1 MVFRPGARMGSVAI
15 AGLLFAT
22 MLLLMA
28 VRIPIAAAMFVP
40 GAIAYWMM
48 TSEIA
53 LLSQLKQM
61 TWSRFSNYDL
71 SVIPLFLLMGQFATQ
86 GGLSRSLFQA
96 ARAFVGHLR
105 GGLAMATVLACAGFG
120 AICGSSFA
128 TAATVTQ
135 VALPEMRR
143 YAYSPRLSTGTLAA
157 GGTLGISIPPSV
169 PLIIYA
175 ILTEQNIA
183 RIFAA
188 AMIPGLIAAG
198 GYLVAIA
205 VYARM
210 HPEQA
215 PALERFGLAEQLATL
230 RDVWPVVAIF
240 ALVFGGIYGGLFTP
254 TEGAAVGAAS
264 TFALAM
270 WRRELTLQGLRHAF
284 VATAG
289 TTAMLFMIFLGA
301 DMMSVA
307 LAVSQAPAELARTVA
322 QSGLSPMLVLT
333 LILLLYVVLGCVM
346 DEMAM
351 ILLTLPVLF
360 PVVMGMDFFGLSPE
374 HKAIWFGILILVVIQ
389 MGMVIPPVGLNVY
402 VINSL
407 ARDVPLAETY
417 RGVVPFLASDLVRVC
432 LLIAFPPISLYVL
445 RWMT

>member
-1 MVFRPGARMGSVAI
+1 MSSLAI
-15 AGLLFAT
+15 ASLLFGS
-22 MLLLMA
+22 MLLMMVL
-28 VRIPIAAAMFVP
+28 RIPIAAAMFVP
-40 GAIAYWMM
+40 GAVAYWLM
-48 TSEIA
+48 TSDIA

-71 SVIPLFLLMGQFATQ
+71 SVIPMFLLMGQFATR
-86 GGLSRSLFQA
+86 GGLSRALFQA
-96 ARAFVGHLR
+96 GRAFVGHLR

-143 YAYSPRLSTGTLAA
+143 YAFSPRLSTGSLAA

-188 AMIPGLIAAG
+188 AMIPGLIAAA

-205 VYARM
+205 VYARIR
-210 HPEQA
+210 PEQA
-215 PALERFGLAEQLATL
+215 PALERLGFSQQLETL
-230 RDVWPVVAIF
+230 KDVWPVVLIF
-240 ALVFGGIYGGLFTP
+240 LLVFGGIYGGLFTP

-264 TFALAM
+264 TLVLAL
-270 WRRELTLQGLRHAF
+270 WRRELSLEGLRFAF
-284 VATAG
+284 VSTAG
-289 TTAMLFMIFLGA
+289 TTAMLFMIFIGA

-307 LAVSQAPAELARTVA
+307 LAVSQAPAELARAVA
-322 QSGLSPMLVLT
+322 ESGMPPLLVLT
-333 LILLLYVVLGCVM
+333 LILLLYILLGCVM

-351 ILLTLPVLF
+351 ILLTLPILF
-360 PVVMGMDFFGLSPE
+360 PVIMGMDFFGLSPE

-407 ARDVPLAETY
+407 ARDVPLMETY
-417 RGVVPFLASDLVRVC
+417 RGVVPFLASDVVRLL
-432 LLIAFPPISLYVL
+432 LLIAFPSLSLYVL

>member
-1 MVFRPGARMGSVAI
+1 MNSLAVA
-15 AGLLFAT
+15 ALLFGS
-22 MLLLMA
+22 MLLMMA
-28 VRIPIAAAMFVP
+28 LRIPIAAAMFVP
-40 GAIAYWMM
+40 GAIAYWAM
-48 TSEIA
+48 TGDAA
-53 LLSQLKQM
+53 LLGQLKQM

-71 SVIPLFLLMGQFATQ
+71 SVIPMFLLMGQFATQ
-86 GGLSRSLFQA
+86 GGLSRALFQA

-143 YAYSPRLSTGTLAA
+143 YAYSPRLSTGSLAA

-188 AMIPGLIAAG
+188 AMIPGLVAAG

-205 VYARM
+205 IYARM
-210 HPEQA
+210 RPEQA
-215 PALERFGLAEQLATL
+215 PALERLPLPQRLATL
-230 RDVWPVVAIF
+230 KEVWSVVAIF
-240 ALVFGGIYGGLFTP
+240 LLVFGGIYGGLFTP

-264 TFALAM
+264 TFALAA
-270 WRRELTLQGLRHAF
+270 WRGELTLQGLRFAF
-284 VATAG
+284 VSTAG

-307 LAVSQAPAELARTVA
+307 LAVSQAPAELARAVA
-322 QSGLSPMLVLT
+322 ASGMPPLLVLA

-351 ILLTLPVLF
+351 ILLTLPILF

-407 ARDVPLAETY
+407 ARDVPLIETY
-417 RGVVPFLASDLVRVC
+417 RGVMPFVASDVIRMC
-432 LLIAFPPISLYVL
+432 LLIAFPPLSLYVL